1 MENNDFKSRVS
12 KNVKE
17 KIAISN
23 IRKEFDMNKTK
34 VEKIKYVSISICA
47 VFILGFG
54 IMIGMNELKNN
65 QGNNNSYKIAD
76 LENNKQAEKENI
88 NIVLNINKIEHFAQL
103 KFDAR
108 LKEIK
113 NIDMKNFDILSNINI
128 PNDLNN
134 KSYNEIYVKGDNTG
148 KYDRLY
154 NYEFSYSSSKDNE
167 RNIRVAFSDTNKP
180 LRDYYLDEEGKI
192 SKINDIELKI
202 YQYEDSYMV
211 IFEFKNYKFDIETNS
226 ITKDELLNL
235 LESILLYNER
245 CNKEIEDKDHNV
257 KEQTKEIT
265 SYKDYYAGRYIDNN
279 GNNVVLLCK
288 DNKSNRKE
296 ICKILGVTE
305 SKTIFKTAKYSYN
318 YLIELQN
325 KISDKMRDKELSFV
339 VSSEVAE
346 DINKIR
352 IVVTTNNEEDI
363 NKLKKLDT
371 LGGAILI
378 KYNSESTANKD
389 VLVLEK

>member
-1 MENNDFKSRVS
+1 
-12 KNVKE
+12 
-17 KIAISN
+17 
-23 IRKEFDMNKTK
+23 MNKTK
-34 VEKIKYVSISICA
+34 VEKIKYVVLSVCA
-47 VFILGFG
+47 VFILGCG
-54 IMIGMNELKNN
+54 IIIRTNTLKSN
-65 QGNNNSYKIAD
+65 QKDNNSYKIAD
-76 LENNKQAEKENI
+76 LKDNKQAEKESI
-88 NIVLNINKIEHFAQL
+88 NIELKINKIEYFGQL
-103 KFDAR
+103 KIDGR
-108 LKEIK
+108 EKEIK
-113 NIDMKNFDILSNINI
+113 NIDMKNFEILSNIKI
-128 PNDLNN
+128 PTDLDGRI
-134 KSYNEIYVKGDNTG
+134 YNEIYVKNDKTN
-148 KYDRLY
+148 KYDKLY
-154 NYEFSYSSSKDNE
+154 NYEFSYFSKKNE
-167 RNIRVAFSDTNKP
+167 KRTITIAFSDTNKP

-235 LESILLYNER
+235 LESILLYNEKS
-245 CNKEIEDKDHNV
+245 NKEIEDKDHNV

-296 ICKILGVTE
+296 ICRILGVTE

-318 YLIELQN
+318 YLTELQN
-325 KISDKMRDKELSFV
+325 KISDKMRNKELSFV

-363 NKLKKLDT
+363 NRVRKLDT

-378 KYNSESTANKD
+378 KYNSESTENKD
-389 VLVLEK
+389 VLVLDKN

>member
-1 MENNDFKSRVS
+1 
-12 KNVKE
+12 
-17 KIAISN
+17 
-23 IRKEFDMNKTK
+23 MN
-34 VEKIKYVSISICA
+34 
-47 VFILGFG
+47 
-54 IMIGMNELKNN
+54 
-65 QGNNNSYKIAD
+65 
-76 LENNKQAEKENI
+76 
-88 NIVLNINKIEHFAQL
+88 
-103 KFDAR
+103 
-108 LKEIK
+108 
-113 NIDMKNFDILSNINI
+113 
-128 PNDLNN
+128 
-134 KSYNEIYVKGDNTG
+134 
-148 KYDRLY
+148 
-154 NYEFSYSSSKDNE
+154 
-167 RNIRVAFSDTNKP
+167 
-180 LRDYYLDEEGKI
+180 
-192 SKINDIELKI
+192 
-202 YQYEDSYMV
+202 
-211 IFEFKNYKFDIETNS
+211 KFDIETNS

-346 DINKIR
+346 DINK
-352 IVVTTNNEEDI
+352 NCGN
-363 NKLKKLDT
+363 
-371 LGGAILI
+371 
-378 KYNSESTANKD
+378 Y
-389 VLVLEK
+389 

>member
-34 VEKIKYVSISICA
+34 VEKIKYISVSVCA
-47 VFILGFG
+47 VFMLGFG
-54 IMIGMNELKNN
+54 IMIGTNKLKNN
-65 QGNNNSYKIAD
+65 QENNNSYKIAD
-76 LENNKQAEKENI
+76 LDNNKQAEKENI
-88 NIVLNINKIEHFAQL
+88 NIELNINKIEYFAQL

-128 PNDLNN
+128 PNDFNN
-134 KSYNEIYVKGDNTG
+134 KSYNEIYVKEDNTG

-245 CNKEIEDKDHNV
+245 NNKEIEDKDYNV

-265 SYKDYYAGRYIDNN
+265 SYKDYYAGKYIDDK
-279 GNNVVLLCK
+279 GNNVILLCRDSK
-288 DNKSNRKE
+288 QNRKE
-296 ICKILGVTE
+296 ICKILGIKE

-318 YLIELQN
+318 YLTELQN
-325 KISDKMRDKELSFV
+325 KISDKMRNKELSFV

-363 NKLKKLDT
+363 NRVRKLDT

>member
-1 MENNDFKSRVS
+1 MKNNDLKSRVS

-17 KIAISN
+17 KIAVSN

-47 VFILGFG
+47 VFILVFG
-54 IMIGMNELKNN
+54 IMIGTNRLKNN
-65 QGNNNSYKIAD
+65 QENNNSYKIAD

-88 NIVLNINKIEHFAQL
+88 NIELNINKIEHFAQL

-128 PNDLNN
+128 PNDFNN
-134 KSYNEIYVKGDNTG
+134 KSYNEIYVKEDNTG

-235 LESILLYNER
+235 LESILLYNDKS
-245 CNKEIEDKDHNV
+245 NKEIEDKDHNV

-296 ICKILGVTE
+296 ICRILGVTE
-305 SKTIFKTAKYSYN
+305 SKTIFKNAKYSYN
-318 YLIELQN
+318 YLTELQN
-325 KISDKMRDKELSFV
+325 KISDKMRNKELSFV

-352 IVVTTNNEEDI
+352 IVVTTNSEEDI
-363 NKLKKLDT
+363 NRVRKLDT

-389 VLVLEK
+389 VLVLE